1 LKVSRLIP
9 KSFHFHSSFFSNP
22 TFFFFFL
29 KKKAYGITLSDDLI
43 ESVNNR
49 DGKALCCVGLIYL
62 SKHEYTK
69 AIPWQ
74 RLSASTH
81 FSKGQFCLGMAY
93 KKGQGVPLD
102 YHLSLDWFL
111 KAAYN
116 NDLNAIFYVG
126 ESLEQGFGVATNKKM
141 ALEWYHKVNRSSPDI
156 NRLNNQGYCITRAD
170 QGIFNAVNYN

>member
-1 LKVSRLIP
+1 
-9 KSFHFHSSFFSNP
+9 
-22 TFFFFFL
+22 
-29 KKKAYGITLSDDLI
+29 
-43 ESVNNR
+43 
-49 DGKALCCVGLIYL
+49 
-62 SKHEYTK
+62 
-69 AIPWQ
+69 
-74 RLSASTH
+74 
-81 FSKGQFCLGMAY
+81 MAY